1 MAFWNIKNVAIK
13 GITACVPDNK
23 ISTYDLDFFTEE
35 EATTFIKTVGIEN
48 RYWAP
53 EGVCASDL
61 CFNAAEK
68 LIEELTWNKDEIE
81 VLAFESVTP
90 DYKTPPTS
98 AILQNRLGLSNNCFV
113 LDIPMGCCGFLYG
126 LTVVSSLLT
135 SGTVKK
141 GLLLVGDTATRMGS
155 QYDKS
160 RVPLFGDCGTAI
172 ALEYDENAED
182 MRIQF
187 YSDGKGYKALHTPHG
202 GYRTPT
208 TPESFIYE
216 DFGNGIKRAPIHA
229 LIDGLEV
236 FSFAITKAPTSV
248 NQFLEDNKIDRN
260 QDVDYFLIHQA
271 NKMINDRVI
280 KKIQIDKSKTTST
293 LKDYGNTG
301 GASIPF
307 TMVAN
312 LRDELQKKKLSLVMS
327 SFGLGLTWGVAHL
340 YTERII
346 IPELIKMSC

>member
-1 MAFWNIKNVAIK
+1 MAYWNIKNVAIK
-13 GITACVPDNK
+13 GIAACVPDNK
-23 ISTYDLDFFTEE
+23 ISTYDLDLFTKE

-53 EGVCASDL
+53 DGICASDL
-61 CFNAAEK
+61 CFSAAEK
-68 LIEELTWNKDEIE
+68 LIKELNWNKEDIEI
-81 VLAFESVTP
+81 LAFESVTP

-98 AILQNRLGLSNNCFV
+98 TVLQDRLGLSNNCFA

-126 LTVVSSLLT
+126 MNVVSNLIA
-135 SGTVKK
+135 SGTAKR

-155 QYDKS
+155 QQDKS

-172 ALEYDENAED
+172 ALEYDENVESI
-182 MRIQF
+182 RTRF
-187 YSDGKGYKALHTPHG
+187 YSDGSGYKALFTPHG
-202 GYRTPT
+202 GYRHPAV
-208 TPESFIYE
+208 PESFIYE

-229 LIDGLEV
+229 TIDGLEV
-236 FSFAITKAPTSV
+236 FSFAITKAPLSI
-248 NQFLEDNKIDRN
+248 NQFLEDHQIDRS

-293 LKDYGNTG
+293 LRDFGNTG
-301 GASIPF
+301 GASIPL

-312 LRDELQKKKLSLVMS
+312 LRDELQNNKLSLVMS
-327 SFGLGLTWGVAHL
+327 SFGLGLTWGVMH
-340 YTERII
+340 INVNKI
-346 IPELIKMSC
+346 VVPELIKL